1 MRRNEQTHQVKEELF
16 SRFFVAEE
24 CISVDDEQFTFIRMR
39 ETTL

>member
-16 SRFFVAEE
+16 GGFFVAEKG
-24 CISVDDEQFTFIRMR
+24 IPVDYEEFTFIRMR

>member
-16 SRFFVAEE
+16 SRFFIAEE
-24 CISVDDEQFTFIRMR
+24 GIPVDYEELTFIRMR